1 MRTRITAIG
10 YALALTI
17 FILFSSSLCEAG
29 TDELDRE
36 IKLAD
41 KVSEQVEKQWDR
53 VTDPV
58 RVARVTLLLSRLTP
72 FTERDLSYEVRL
84 VEEKRP
90 NAFALPGGRIY
101 MTTGMLEFCRSDDE
115 IASILAHELV
125 HTDRKHGMIQSSRN
139 QRLTLGALAVIIA
152 TGGSGAAPILANLAQ
167 VAIMNSYSKDLERE
181 ADTEGLNILSQSG
194 YEPAGAVTVMERL
207 QEEEMKRPY
216 VDPGIYADH
225 PKTKDRVRS
234 LEDIIREKGWPLER
248 KKALRLLRV
257 QTSEEGGSILL
268 SIDGKLLW
276 RAPKVEG
283 SIELMNKAAGSL
295 DKYLQMETSP
305 YDISIQ
311 ETHGQK
317 ALRVG
322 LGVIAYQKDLLPG
335 MPSLEE
341 FRENILLSL
350 NRARMIHP
358 VADYNR

>member
-1 MRTRITAIG
+1 MRKRFTAIG
-10 YALALTI
+10 YVLALSL
-17 FILFSSSLCEAG
+17 FILVFSFPCEAG
-29 TDELDRE
+29 TEELDRE

-41 KVSEQVEKQWDR
+41 KVSEQIEKRWDR

-58 RVARVTLLLSRLTP
+58 RVARVTMILSKLTP
-72 FTERDLSYEVRL
+72 FTERDLPFEVRL

-90 NAFALPGGRIY
+90 NAFSLPGGRIY
-101 MTTGMLEFCRSDDE
+101 VTTGMLEFCRSDDE
-115 IASILAHELV
+115 VASILAHELV

-207 QEEEMKRPY
+207 EEEEMKRPY
-216 VDPGIYADH
+216 VDPGIFADH

-234 LEDIIREKGWPLER
+234 LEDMIREKGWPLER

-257 QTSEEGGSILL
+257 RTSEGDGSVNLV
-268 SIDGKLLW
+268 IDGKPVW
-276 RAPKVEG
+276 RAPKAEG
-283 SIELMNKAAGSL
+283 ASELMNKVAVSL

-311 ETHGQK
+311 ETRGQK

-322 LGVIAYQKDLLPG
+322 LGVIAYEKDLLPG